1 MASKSY
7 FVVNIMEY
15 LCDAPME
22 EILSDLCS
30 LYECPLNKDVES
42 FLKKSAVEFA
52 RKHQAVSYLVF
63 SQKNGA
69 FLGYFS
75 LAIKT
80 ISVKAQNVS
89 RTVQRKLSRM
99 STLDEG
105 EYNIPAYLIA
115 QLGKNFQPGLNDS
128 ISGTDLLYLAMEQI
142 SLLQHRV
149 GGVLCVLECENKMKL
164 LDFYCKQNHFVEF
177 GTRNAK
183 ATDKSLLQLLK
194 TI

>member
-1 MASKSY
+1 
-7 FVVNIMEY
+7 MEY

-22 EILSDLCS
+22 EALSGLCS

-115 QLGKNFQPGLNDS
+115 QLGKNFQPRLNDS

>member
-15 LCDAPME
+15 LCDTHMVE
-22 EILSDLCS
+22 DLFGLCS
-30 LYECPLNKDVES
+30 LFECPLNKDVET
-42 FLKKSAVEFA
+42 FLKNSAVDFA

-99 STLDEG
+99 STLDGE

-115 QLGKNFQPGLNDS
+115 QLGKNFQQGLNDT
-128 ISGTDLLYLAMEQI
+128 ITGNELLSLAMEQI
-142 SLLQHRV
+142 SFLQHRV
-149 GGVLCVLECENKMKL
+149 GGVLCVLECENKEKL
-164 LDFYCKQNHFVEF
+164 LNLYCVQNHFVEF
-177 GTRNAK
+177 GTRK
-183 ATDKSLLQLLK
+183 TKSTEKSLLQLLK

>member
-15 LCDAPME
+15 LCGAPIE
-22 EILSDLCS
+22 KLLSDFCT
-30 LYECPLNKDVES
+30 LYECPLNKDVEG

-52 RKHQAVSYLVF
+52 KKHQAVSYLVF

-89 RTVQRKLSRM
+89 RTVQRKLSRI
-99 STLDEG
+99 SSLDDG

-115 QLGKNFQPGLNDS
+115 QLGKNFQLGLNDS
-128 ISGTDLLYLAMEQI
+128 ITGNDLLFLAMEQI
-142 SLLQHRV
+142 LPLQHGV
-149 GGVLCVLECENKMKL
+149 GGVLCVLECENKKKL
-164 LDFYCKQNHFVEF
+164 LDFYCTQNNFVEF
-177 GTRNAK
+177 GTRK
-183 ATDKSLLQLLK
+183 TKSTQKELLQLLK

>member
-22 EILSDLCS
+22 EILLDLCS
-30 LYECPLNKDVES
+30 LYECPLNRDVES
-42 FLKKSAVEFA
+42 FLKKSAVDFA
-52 RKHQAVSYLVF
+52 KKHQAVSYLVF

-89 RTVQRKLSRM
+89 RTVATLPLMGCGFCVRGGCPKGREGRLSNA
-99 STLDEG
+99 LG
-105 EYNIPAYLIA
+105 PLGGKIA
-115 QLGKNFQPGLNDS
+115 
-128 ISGTDLLYLAMEQI
+128 A
-142 SLLQHRV
+142 
-149 GGVLCVLECENKMKL
+149 
-164 LDFYCKQNHFVEF
+164 
-177 GTRNAK
+177 
-183 ATDKSLLQLLK
+183 
-194 TI
+194 